1 MAGQRKNP
9 RIPEAEIDAQFLD
22 RWSPR
27 AFAPDPVSE
36 QQLAALFEAAR
47 WAPSCFNE
55 QPWLFLYA
63 TEEADLRRFRS
74 LIVEVNRKWADAAPA
89 LVLVFARRQFARN
102 GKANRHSSFDA
113 GAAWMSLALQAR
125 RLGLDTHAMAGFDE
139 DASYDVLAVPRDRYE
154 AMAVIAIGHRG
165 DPGSLPEPLAQ
176 KESPNGRRPLSE
188 VAYRGVFPGDPGGIC
203 QGVKGN

>member
-1 MAGQRKNP
+1 MAGQWKNP

-63 TEEADLRRFRS
+63 TEEEDLRRFRS

-89 LVLVFARRQFARN
+89 LVLVFARRHFARN
-102 GKANRHSSFDA
+102 GKPNRHSSFDA

-125 RLGLDTHAMAGFDE
+125 LLGLDTHAMAGFDE
-139 DASYDVLAVPRDRYE
+139 DASYEVLAVPRDRFE
-154 AMAVIAIGHRG
+154 AIAVIAIGHRG

-176 KESPNGRRPLSE
+176 KESPNDRRPLSE
-188 VAYRGVFPGDPGGIC
+188 VAYRGVFPGGTAGSA
-203 QGVKGN
+203 KE